1 MSGPILYVDE
11 YLVPFDA
18 LVQVAREYGLE
29 LIKKVNFHEY
39 FDSQITNPDSDQDP
53 RSVDY

>member
-39 FDSQITNPDSDQDP
+39 FDSQITNPNSDQDP